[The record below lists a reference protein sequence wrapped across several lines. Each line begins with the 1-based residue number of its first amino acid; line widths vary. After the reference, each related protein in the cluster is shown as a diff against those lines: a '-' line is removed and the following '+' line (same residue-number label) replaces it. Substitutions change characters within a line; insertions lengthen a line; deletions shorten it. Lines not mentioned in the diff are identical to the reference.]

1 VNYSVKGY
9 AVNQNQVI
17 PGSTA
22 AHGEAGELAIG
33 DQSRHAV
40 QRSHDVTP
48 CAHGAAQFLPVQQRV
63 AHRPMRVGNPPAAG
77 SHYDFLHRLRAG
89 EHLEVERSHPAA
101 NYTYAGFVDCH
112 QTRATCRDRIE
123 PGVKVTQF
131 DSAIGLG
138 TTGDDVA
145 VAVGRGNGHALD
157 RPPCLHA
164 DDCNA
169 HPAIR
174 ILRHRGKW
182 SADGQ
187 HSCENLH
194 GPFHADLLIR
204 TALPPSSDILPLP
217 LPLSAQ

>member
-1 VNYSVKGY
+1 
-9 AVNQNQVI
+9 Q
-17 PGSTA
+17 
-22 AHGEAGELAIG
+22 
-33 DQSRHAV
+33 D
-40 QRSHDVTP
+40 
-48 CAHGAAQFLPVQQRV
+48 
-63 AHRPMRVGNPPAAG
+63 
-77 SHYDFLHRLRAG
+77 YDFLDRLRAG

-101 NYTYAGFVDCH
+101 DYTHAGFVGCH
-112 QTRATCRDRIE
+112 QSRATCRDRIE

-131 DSAIGLG
+131 DSAIGLR

-145 VAVGRGNGHALD
+145 VAVGRGNDHALD
-157 RPPCLHA
+157 RPPCLHT

-194 GPFHADLLIR
+194 DPFHADLLMLVSIFSRPMLQCVIR
-204 TALPPSSDILPLP
+204 SFSRLKLPASDSLAPIFQYTAVST
-217 LPLSAQ
+217 SAKSPVRLRMF